1 MDETVSSA
9 AMDIAGAVAVV
20 TGASSGI
27 GEAVAVD
34 LAGRGARVVAVARR
48 KDRLDDVVARCAAH
62 RVDALAHPADVSTRA
77 ACEGVVAATEDRFGR
92 VDLLVNNAGIS
103 IHCNAA
109 ETTVDEI
116 EQVMAVNFFAA
127 VHLTMAALPG
137 MLERR
142 RGSVINITSVAAR
155 VPNVGESAF
164 GVA

>member
-48 KDRLDDVVARCAAH
+48 KDRLDDVVA
-62 RVDALAHPADVSTRA
+62 LAHPADVSTRA

-103 IHCNAA
+103 IHRNAA
-109 ETTVDEI
+109 ETTV
-116 EQVMAVNFFAA
+116 
-127 VHLTMAALPG
+127 
-137 MLERR
+137 
-142 RGSVINITSVAAR
+142 
-155 VPNVGESAF
+155 
-164 GVA
+164 